1 MKLVVILCAILIIQH
16 ALSLVQIKY
25 YKKSLDKIISNYKG
39 EDGYFVFSG
48 MERSKFSPGA
58 IVIMVVDQDYMIH
71 ECYMLKGMTVFT
83 KFKPLDSYKG
93 SHVGEVLKT
102 IKEKSINKKDRG
114 IPSYW
119 KALAKAGESALLSIS
134 KNKIS
139 IGH

>member
-39 EDGYFVFSG
+39 ADGYFVFSG
-48 MERSKFSPGA
+48 MERSKFGPGA
-58 IVIMVVDQDYMIH
+58 IVIMVVDRDYMIH
-71 ECYMLKGMTVFT
+71 ECCMLKGMTIFT

-93 SHVGEVLKT
+93 SHVGEILKT
-102 IKEKSINKKDRG
+102 VKEKSINKKDRG

-134 KNKIS
+134 KSKIS
-139 IGH
+139 SEH